1 MPPDQTENC
10 KTMEEIIQT
19 FWTIRHQMH
28 TLLPWVGHAWRRQY
42 MTRPVTHN
50 NQVKLHDRKCY
61 IQRQVSSRTDSRI
74 HFVLGKECKSKVRVL
89 MIDGHVLRTSSPRKS
104 ICAKVQSS
112 CIVWSSK
119 GTIPSQSH
127 FQLLNHQV
135 TIIRAQKYLGT
146 LYNRSEI

>member
-1 MPPDQTENC
+1 
-10 KTMEEIIQT
+10 
-19 FWTIRHQMH
+19 
-28 TLLPWVGHAWRRQY
+28 

-146 LYNRSEI
+146 LTDLKSKDDHIGVLAFRVKDIWLREDTWITICHGKHILI